1 MSTIIY
7 WIKNNKK
14 AIAAIIA
21 LIASGIAEGLPWEA
35 VVTGVL
41 GLLFPSTY
49 KPADVRKKPGP

>member
-21 LIASGIAEGLPWEA
+21 LIASGVADGLPWEA
-35 VVTGVL
+35 VVAGVL
-41 GLLFPSTY
+41 GVLFPSEY
-49 KPADVRKKPGP
+49 KPADSRKEPGA